1 MNKYKFIFLLITFLT
16 VLCLSCSFLD
26 NPLKIKNY
34 AVINTDQGD
43 FIVGLYEGTPLYR
56 DNFLANVNSGVY
68 DSCLVYSVIPNGIMK
83 AGLPDKTEEDDFM
96 NDNFTKNALTPESN
110 PKIINKTGAVGMLRL
125 PNEQNP
131 DRLSDTKL
139 FYLVQGISLDEKT
152 LKTLEAKRNA
162 PLIADYLTIYLNKPE
177 NLIFKD
183 SLDFY
188 KAIGMTKEWSSLYS
202 KLTDK
207 IIPEIEK
214 DGKKL
219 FRLNKYQYNI
229 YTTNGGAPVYDGQYC
244 VFGEIVDGI
253 EILQK
258 LSETNV
264 GLFNKP
270 KKNIY
275 ILSTKKL
282 TYKEY
287 KNLK

>member
-1 MNKYKFIFLLITFLT
+1 M
-16 VLCLSCSFLD
+16 
-26 NPLKIKNY
+26 
-34 AVINTDQGD
+34 INTDQGD